1 MEGME
6 RLHSRIR
13 LLWAAGALLTAV
25 VLAALVTAIVVFA
38 LSWPLQEGLLL
49 GGGVALVL
57 FVVGVVFA
65 VLRYRAWRFE
75 LQDDALYLERGVV
88 TEIRTVLPYVR
99 VQHVDTQRNPI
110 ERVLG
115 LSRVV
120 VYTAGSRGADV
131 AVPGLTADRA
141 TALREDLR
149 TRASE
154 HDGGDGV

>member
-1 MEGME
+1 ME

-13 LLWAAGALLTAV
+13 LVWAAGALLTAV
-25 VLAALVTAIVVFA
+25 IFAAIVAAILAYPLDRPLETALAAGGGI
-38 LSWPLQEGLLL
+38 GLLL
-49 GGGVALVL
+49 FVLGAVYAL
-57 FVVGVVFA
+57 
-65 VLRYRAWRFE
+65 LRYRAWRFE
-75 LQDDALYLERGVV
+75 LQNDAIYLERGVI

-110 ERVLG
+110 ERILG

-131 AVPGLTADRA
+131 AIPGLTADRA

-154 HDGGDGV
+154 HEGGDGV

>member
-1 MEGME
+1 ME

-13 LLWAAGALLTAV
+13 LVWSAGALLTAV
-25 VLAALVTAIVVFA
+25 IFTVVVSVIVVYPLDRPLETG
-38 LSWPLQEGLLL
+38 LSMGIS
-49 GGGVALVL
+49 GGTII
-57 FVVGVVFA
+57 FIVGTVYA

-75 LQDDALYLERGVV
+75 LQDDALYLERGVI

-99 VQHVDTQRNPI
+99 VQHVDTQRNPL

-131 AVPGLTADRA
+131 SIPGLTADRA
-141 TALREDLR
+141 TTLREDLR

-154 HDGGDGV
+154 HEGGDGV

>member
-1 MEGME
+1 ME

-13 LLWAAGALLTAV
+13 LVWAAGALLTAV
-25 VLAALVTAIVVFA
+25 ILAAIVTAVLAFILRR
-38 LSWPLQEGLLL
+38 SMQQGLTI
-49 GGGVALVL
+49 GGGVGLVL
-57 FVVGVVFA
+57 FVAGA
-65 VLRYRAWRFE
+65 AYALLRYRAWRFE
-75 LQDDALYLERGVV
+75 LQDDALYLERGVI

-99 VQHVDTQRNPI
+99 VQHVDTQRNPV
-110 ERVLG
+110 ERALG

-131 AVPGLTADRA
+131 AIPGLTADRA

-154 HDGGDGV
+154 HEGGDGV

>member
-1 MEGME
+1 ME

-13 LLWAAGALLTAV
+13 LVWAAGALLTAV
-25 VLAALVTAIVVFA
+25 IFAAIVAAILTYALGRPLETGLAAGGGI
-38 LSWPLQEGLLL
+38 GLLL
-49 GGGVALVL
+49 FVLGAVYAL
-57 FVVGVVFA
+57 
-65 VLRYRAWRFE
+65 LRYRAWRFE
-75 LQDDALYLERGVV
+75 LQDDAIYLERGVI

-110 ERVLG
+110 ERILG

-131 AVPGLTADRA
+131 AIPGLTADRA

-154 HDGGDGV
+154 HEGGDGV